1 MRVADVTDPQDVPRL
16 QPLFEAIVGGGPDVQ
31 IDKRYLRRD
40 GSRVPTHERVSA
52 IRGANGVPTSLLLLS
67 LDPIAMPSLG
77 DWAAAKSH

>member
-1 MRVADVTDPQDVPRL
+1 
-16 QPLFEAIVGGGPDVQ
+16 VQ

-40 GSRVPTHERVSA
+40 GSQVPTHERVSA

-77 DWAAAKSH
+77 DWAAATSR